1 MKLSYVYIY
10 IHNFCWARPGFSL
23 GIILLSW
30 ALAFLAFSWGKKNY
44 PVIEGFEQA
53 TTTTTIGMRI
63 MVTILTTQQLRCHN
77 QNNQGATTTSN
88 NNHHHPQPQ
97 ASSTRK
103 HVFTK
108 QFLNI
113 SLRLAQLGVFLRMG
127 PSVAVLTF
135 YKGQLEELMK
145 AQTRQ
150 VEPLGPM

>member
-1 MKLSYVYIY
+1 MKLSYVYIIY
-10 IHNFCWARPGFSL
+10 IFIYIQNFCWVCPGFSL

-30 ALAFLAFSWGKKNY
+30 AFPFLAYSWGKKNY
-44 PVIEGFEQA
+44 PVIEGFE
-53 TTTTTIGMRI
+53 
-63 MVTILTTQQLRCHN
+63 RCHN
-77 QNNQGATTTSN
+77 QNNQGATTTN

-103 HVFTK
+103 HSHVFTK
-108 QFLNI
+108 QILNI